1 MLGTFEMM
9 KLPPAILA
17 VLVVALAQPTLAQ
30 TPAPL
35 PLKYVGPPTVPAITS
50 GDLMTRLY
58 KFADDSLMGRAAGT
72 VYNLKATAY
81 IEAEVRRLGL
91 IPAGDSGGYY
101 QDIGIMRPSMDLSSQ
116 MSIDGEPLEP
126 GVEFLVNTSGPIRT
140 ISQAPVLIWHVFDS
154 ATAPTFAE
162 LAGKVVLLRQV
173 PALAPAALTAW
184 RRSPLAAT
192 YRAILDGSS
201 GAVGVLVSAGD
212 SIPFARMKEVT
223 DTAGNSDAPSSS
235 PLTIVVPRAILN
247 RIFGSPWTAVP
258 SGTVGKAITVNAKI
272 RINRRP
278 GRNVVAILR
287 GSDPNLR
294 GQYVAL
300 GAHNDHIGFS
310 RGPRGLHDS
319 LRIVNKYIRPAGSEG
334 GRDLQTKPIT
344 DEEWAQINSAIADL
358 RRVYPER
365 ADSIFN
371 GADDDGSGTV
381 SLLEIAEALARGS
394 VKPKRSMLFVWHTGE
409 EFGLWGSRYFMDH
422 PTMPRDSIVALLN
435 IDMIGRGDSSDMTGQ
450 TMAPEGKAVGDP
462 LHGGARYL
470 QVIGSRRLS
479 TEFGDLVEQVNRRA
493 QHRFVLDY
501 RLDASGHQQQL
512 YYRSD
517 HWSYAKWG
525 IPVAFFTTGGH
536 ADYHQPTD
544 EPQYIRYDHM
554 AAVSSLI
561 LDVALATANLDHR
574 VVVDHGKS
582 NTPTTASCRQ

>member
-1 MLGTFEMM
+1 MT
-9 KLPPAILA
+9 KLRPAILA
-17 VLVVALAQPTLAQ
+17 ALVVALARPVSAQ
-30 TPAPL
+30 TPTPL
-35 PLKYVGPPTVPAITS
+35 PLKYVGPATVPAITA

-58 KFADDSLMGRAAGT
+58 KFADDSMMGRAGGS
-72 VYNLKATAY
+72 VYSLKATAY

-101 QDIGIMRPSMDLSSQ
+101 QDIGIMHPSMELSSE
-116 MSIDGEPLEP
+116 MSIEGVPLKP
-126 GVEFLVNTSGPIRT
+126 GVDFLVNTSGSIRT
-140 ISQAPVLIWHVFDS
+140 ISQAPVLLWHVSDS

-162 LAGKVVLLRQV
+162 LAGKVVVLRQV

-184 RRSPLAAT
+184 RRSPLAET

-201 GAVGVLVSAGD
+201 GAVGVLSSAGD

-223 DTAGNSDAPSSS
+223 DTVGGNVDVPSSS

-247 RIFGSPWTAVP
+247 TILGGPWTTVP
-258 SGTVGKAITVNAKI
+258 SGTVGKAITVNAKV
-272 RINRRP
+272 RVNPRP

-287 GSDPNLR
+287 GSDPRLR

-300 GAHNDHIGFS
+300 GAHSDHIGFS

-319 LRIVNKYIRPAGSEG
+319 LRIVNAYIRPAGSER
-334 GRDLQTKPIT
+334 GRDLETKPIT
-344 DEEWAQINSAIADL
+344 DEEWAQINSAIAHL
-358 RRVYPER
+358 RGVYPER

-381 SLLEIAEALARGS
+381 SLLEIAEALAHGS
-394 VKPKRSMLFVWHTGE
+394 VKPKRSILFVWHTAE
-409 EFGLWGSRYFMDH
+409 EFGLWGSKYFMDH
-422 PTMPRDSIVALLN
+422 PSVPRDSIVAQLN
-435 IDMIGRGDSSDMTGQ
+435 VDMVGHGDSSDVTGQ
-450 TMAPEGKAVGDP
+450 TLAPAGKATGEP

-479 TEFGDLVEQVNRRA
+479 TELGDLVEQVNRRA
-493 QHRFVLDY
+493 QHRFALDY

-512 YYRSD
+512 YCRSD

-554 AAVSSLI
+554 AAVGSLI

-574 VVVDHGKS
+574 VVVDHAKS
-582 NTPTTASCRQ
+582 NTPATASCRQ